1 MTRIKNIVAV
11 FLLIAAVIII
21 NTGCNQSAKITKDE
35 ATKKLAVL
43 QSKSDIAKLQ
53 WYDIYEKGLI
63 PGGAEAEK
71 MLPGIKTAIDAG
83 DLKKA
88 EEMIAKAEVLLDTYS
103 KTGLPDYTPPAPLA
117 TPNDMGKIHKA
128 TIQDL
133 QAMEFLGIPRW
144 NYWFNFVGKADDGTL
159 YMAYAYINHHGTGK
173 FVAPAVFAYS
183 TNKDAGK
190 TTKVNFTSEPKMT
203 DDKNSRTWLL
213 KDGEN
218 TLTYILTDGKISV
231 KFESPD
237 KVIDLSLTTKFS
249 FWYNKGIVPPEFL
262 PGATMAG
269 FEEPGYA
276 EGTFT
281 TKGQT
286 VTVKG
291 FGESENLSCGGT
303 DYRSALLKY
312 GNEWWVTFN
321 TDQAAGLIIFG
332 GKYKDAGLYIDGKY
346 VIPSSIQVVPIEANN
361 SFTMIFQTSVGE
373 LKVNFTCWGW
383 DPALYEHWATCDGS
397 YNGKPLTNG
406 FAWLEHIPQGGVNS
420 SPPDGTRKAPVK
432 K

>member
-1 MTRIKNIVAV
+1 MKKVNTITAL
-11 FLLIAAVIII
+11 FLLITAVMMLNIA
-21 NTGCNQSAKITKDE
+21 CNQSAKLTKDE

-43 QSKSDIAKLQ
+43 QSKYDIANTQ
-53 WYDIYEKGLI
+53 WYDIYEKGLV
-63 PGGAEAEK
+63 PGAPEAIK
-71 MLPGIKTAIDAG
+71 ILPEIKKAIEAG

-88 EEMIAKAEVLLDTYS
+88 EELIAKAEPLLDTYT
-103 KTGLPDYTPPAPLA
+103 KANLPDYNPVAPLA
-117 TPNDMGKIHKA
+117 NPNDMGNIRKA
-128 TIQDL
+128 AIGDL

-144 NYWFNFVGKADDGTL
+144 NYWFNFVGKSDDGTL

-190 TTKVNFTSEPKMT
+190 TTKVNFTSEPKLT
-203 DDKNSRTWLL
+203 DDKDSRTWLL
-213 KDGEN
+213 KEGDN
-218 TLTYILTDGKISV
+218 TLTYILKDGKISV

-237 KVIDLSLTTKFS
+237 KVIDLALTTKFS
-249 FWYNKGIVPPEFL
+249 FWYNKGVVPPEFL
-262 PGATMAG
+262 PGATMSG

-281 TKGQT
+281 TKGQK
-286 VTVKG
+286 VNVKG
-291 FGESENLSCGGT
+291 FGESENLACGGT

-332 GKYKDAGLYIDGKY
+332 GKYKDAGLFLDGKY
-346 VIPSSIQVVPIEANN
+346 IIPSSIQVVPIEANV

-373 LKVNFTCWGW
+373 LKVNFACWGW

-397 YNGKPLTNG
+397 YKGKPLTNG